1 MYSRVLDNPQE
12 VFRWICEHK
21 NDKIVQNLLL
31 KCYLRTKFLKVQ
43 DEKYYKN
50 YRMPDYEFLHKNI
63 LEVKDK
69 ANREYL
75 LNMLKQF
82 KKEYDNYKPQ
92 KVYATL

>member
-1 MYSRVLDNPQE
+1 MRKSFEYIILVLGMVLVLNSC
-12 VFRWICEHK
+12 I
-21 NDKIVQNLLL
+21 
-31 KCYLRTKFLKVQ
+31 Q

-69 ANREYL
+69 ANQEYL
-75 LNMLKQF
+75 LNLLKQF